1 MTALNATDEYLN
13 RNFLVF
19 EHTFYNVGTI
29 LYQDMFIPV
38 SIGFFGQVWL
48 TVGEDDLQRLAER
61 PEVMQIL
68 DRWRRRPATS
78 GRTPRGD
85 ADTWHRGCAQANQK
99 QTSMTLFPTDYHFFF
114 MASSAHFILRRALS
128 RASLA
133 QLRRRRAFDMASS
146 AQSVYIRDRLRSFS
160 SAYLLA

>member
-1 MTALNATDEYLN
+1 MIKKFLIGITLIILIAMALAAMTKPERTAHYDTLKKGLTVVIEKVVDSHPLLQQYNAISTMTAMNATDEYLK

-38 SIGFFGQVWL
+38 SIGLFGQVWL

-68 DRWRRRPATS
+68 
-78 GRTPRGD
+78 GIED
-85 ADTWHRGCAQANQK
+85 ALK
-99 QTSMTLFPTDYHFFF
+99 QIKSKLP
-114 MASSAHFILRRALS
+114 
-128 RASLA
+128 
-133 QLRRRRAFDMASS
+133 
-146 AQSVYIRDRLRSFS
+146 
-160 SAYLLA
+160 